1 MENRKKVQSMIGMAY
16 KAGRVISGED
26 PVRFALKKN
35 NIKLLIIAEDASEN
49 TKKRFINSAVYYH
62 IPYFI
67 YMTKEELSISLGQK
81 IRSIAGIT
89 DERFSDYL
97 ISLLNK
103 Y

>member
-16 KAGRVISGED
+16 NAGRVISGED
-26 PVRFALKKN
+26 PVKFALKKN
-35 NIKLLIIAEDASEN
+35 NIKLLIITEDASDN

-62 IPYFI
+62 VPYFI
-67 YMTKEELSISLGQK
+67 YMTKEELSTSLGQK

-89 DERFSDYL
+89 DKGFADYL

-103 Y
+103 D

>member
-89 DERFSDYL
+89 DEGFSDYL